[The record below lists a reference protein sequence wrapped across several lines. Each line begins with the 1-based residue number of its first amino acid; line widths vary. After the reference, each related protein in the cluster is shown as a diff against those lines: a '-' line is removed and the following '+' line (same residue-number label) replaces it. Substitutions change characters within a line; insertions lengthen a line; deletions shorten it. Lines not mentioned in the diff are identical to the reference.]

1 MTDQALAV
9 IEKANALL
17 EEENSFLQEG
27 NVPAVMALL
36 KRKEAV
42 LAQLND
48 LTIHCRK
55 ASEDPEKP
63 CCSEELP
70 LASEKLNRT
79 IENNRALL
87 QQAMI
92 AQKHIVQ
99 LLTASLSPPGNKTHY
114 GKNGSYNAPRSSTG
128 NAYRKNI

>member
-1 MTDQALAV
+1 MTDQTVAV

-27 NVPAVMALL
+27 NIPAVMALL
-36 KRKEAV
+36 KRKEAI
-42 LAQLND
+42 LAQLNN
-48 LTIHCRK
+48 LTILCRRP
-55 ASEDPEKP
+55 ADDSEKS

-70 LASEKLNRT
+70 IATEKLNHT
-79 IENNRALL
+79 VEQNRALL
-87 QQAMI
+87 QQAMS

-114 GKNGSYNAPRSSTG
+114 GKTGSYNPPGSNSG

>member
-17 EEENSFLQEG
+17 EEENSFLKEG
-27 NVPAVMALL
+27 NVPAVIALL

-42 LAQLND
+42 LAQLNSV
-48 LTIHCRK
+48 TVECRRV
-55 ASEDPEKP
+55 AEEPGKP

-70 LASEKLNRT
+70 LAAEKLNLT
-79 IENNRALL
+79 IENNRTLL

-92 AQKHIVQ
+92 AQRHIVQ

-114 GKNGSYNAPRSSTG
+114 GKNGSYSTPRSSSG

>member
-1 MTDQALAV
+1 MTDQAITV

-17 EEENSFLQEG
+17 EEENVFLQTG
-27 NVPAVMALL
+27 NMPAVVALL
-36 KRKEAV
+36 KRKEAI

-48 LTIHCRK
+48 LTIRCRK
-55 ASEDPEKP
+55 SAEEPEKT

-70 LASEKLNRT
+70 LATEKLNRT
-79 IENNRALL
+79 VEQNRALL

-92 AQKHIVQ
+92 AQKHIVE

-114 GKNGSYNAPRSSTG
+114 GKNGSYNAARSFTG